1 MTTEI
6 NTASEAYNTGFE
18 AAKQGEPRTACPYA
32 AGTWDADNW
41 LAGWTDRDNRCHVTF
56 VICHE
61 QYGDETEF
69 DSLDEAQQAIRDCGP
84 DFAGTTLRRTSD
96 NLIRN
101 ERDEIVGDV
110 QFNWPA

>member
-1 MTTEI
+1 MKTEI

-32 AGTWDADNW
+32 AGTCDADNW
-41 LAGWTDRDNRCHVTF
+41 FAGWDGRDNRCHVTF
-56 VICHE
+56 VIFYE

-69 DSLDEAQQAIRDCGP
+69 DSLEEAQQAIRDCGTA
-84 DFAGTTLRRTSD
+84 FADTTLRRTSD